1 MEKRLFLFDTTKFIL
16 IFLVIFGH
24 MMEGSRSLSYNS
36 ELYGCIY
43 LFHMPLFI
51 FISGF
56 FSKRYDD
63 KRSFWMSELRL
74 TETLVIF
81 HVCSMLFK
89 VFVYGRPL
97 IINDIVIPGMGS
109 WYLLSLIYWRAMLQF
124 APQNWLDSKWLIP
137 ACVALSLLG
146 GYVPIGGAFSIQ
158 RTFTFLPFFMLGY
171 LIKERSWFEKIRIKP
186 LVASIVLVIIFVNVF
201 IFNNLVGGGDNQF
214 HSVMMGTY
222 TYFKGS
228 DFISHPLLYR
238 AIFLVLSAITCYSV
252 LSVVPTKRIPI
263 LTDNGKDTL
272 FFYVYHAFV
281 YRLLLMLYPVF
292 SLEKNSLNLFIG
304 AVAVMII
311 LVLLNKISLLHYLLN
326 PIFGKGYK
334 LRVKD
339 L

>member
-1 MEKRLFLFDTTKFIL
+1 MSKERLFLFDTTKFIL

-63 KRSFWMSELRL
+63 KHSFWISELRL

-124 APQNWLDSKWLIP
+124 APKSWLDSKWLIP
-137 ACVALSLLG
+137 VCVALSLLG

-171 LIKERSWFEKIRIKP
+171 LIKEHGWVEKIRVKTWIS
-186 LVASIVLVIIFVNVF
+186 AAVLVTVFCSMFV
-201 IFNNLVGGGDNQF
+201 FNDLGWGGQGDDNEF
-214 HSVMMGTY
+214 HNVMMGTY

-228 DFISHPLLYR
+228 DFISYPLLYR
-238 AIFLVLSAITCYSV
+238 AIFLILSAVTCCAV
-252 LSVVPTKRIPI
+252 LSVVPTKRIPV

-281 YRLLLMLYPVF
+281 FRLLLMLYPVL
-292 SLEKNSLNLFIG
+292 SMEKNSLNLFIG
-304 AVAVMII
+304 AVVVMII
-311 LVLLNKISLLHYLLN
+311 LILLNRIPFFFFFLN
-326 PIFGKGYK
+326 PITRK
-334 LRVKD
+334 LK
-339 L
+339 